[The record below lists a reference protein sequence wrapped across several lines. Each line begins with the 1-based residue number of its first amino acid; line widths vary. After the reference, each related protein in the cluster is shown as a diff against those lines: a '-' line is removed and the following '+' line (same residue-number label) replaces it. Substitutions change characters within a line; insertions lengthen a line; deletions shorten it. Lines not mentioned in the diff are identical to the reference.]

1 MREYLIENGT
11 IQPSIDFMGAKE
23 ISGMTMVVVGLIAA
37 MAFSAAV
44 NPPGGVWQDD
54 TPSHS
59 SDGIFTS
66 QTIQTLL
73 SC

>member
-44 NPPGGVWQDD
+44 PPREVCGRTTHHHTEPAKQ
-54 TPSHS
+54 
-59 SDGIFTS
+59 
-66 QTIQTLL
+66 
-73 SC
+73 